1 MKGKILDFSVAQGGG
16 LILSSDGTRYL
27 FNADQW
33 HGQSLPKAGQDVDF
47 NIDDTH
53 KAIDIYPD
61 VYAMPAQSQTVAKL
75 DEIGNKVGDSF
86 NKFAT
91 DINNSLV
98 KINSKETPA
107 TFVDY
112 AVQTITKNYAN
123 FNGRARRKEYWG
135 TMLVYMIVAVILSML
150 MNITFWIS
158 EYLSYFFVLVASI
171 FYLATIV
178 PIIALTVRRLHDVDK
193 SGWWYFISLVP
204 LIGGIWLLILLC
216 TEGTRGE
223 NQFGADPKMLEQ

>member
-112 AVQTITKNYAN
+112 AVQTVTKNYAN
-123 FNGRARRKEYWG
+123 FNGRVRRKEYWG

-171 FYLATIV
+171 FYLAMIV

-223 NQFGADPKMLEQ
+223 NQFGADPKMLE